1 MLASHTG
8 LPYRHPLA
16 ATDAGSGAPTHL
28 VRGPSCAALRGIDD
42 SMFPVLIGQDEKRR
56 LQEVAVWCLLQ
67 LRQDMGQT
75 RNPETVDLNS
85 ARGH

>member
-56 LQEVAVWCLLQ
+56 L
-67 LRQDMGQT
+67 
-75 RNPETVDLNS
+75 
-85 ARGH
+85 